1 VIDNHG
7 VPGDALVA
15 VQETGL
21 RTGPASTISGAF
33 ILNAILTEVAWR
45 LASTAANAGREA
57 VAAVPIYISANM
69 PGALDHNASLV
80 ARYRG
85 RNPHL

>member
-15 VQETGL
+15 VGEGGL
-21 RTGPASTISGAF
+21 RTGPGSTIAGAF

-45 LASTAANAGREA
+45 LAQASPDD
-57 VAAVPIYISANM
+57 VPIYISANM
-69 PGALDHNASLV
+69 PGALAHNTGLV
-80 ARYRG
+80 ARYRS